1 MMDTRRHWLHT
12 MLKIADPV
20 LRALAQDRLRETMP
34 IESKSPREDRAQFTY
49 LEAFGRTLVGM
60 APWLELPGLTGE
72 EAALQAEYRALVR
85 RCMHNAVTP
94 GTRDCMNFSQGHQPI
109 VDAAFLAHAILR
121 APTQLWEALPEDD
134 RRNLVARMRETRT
147 RKPYH
152 CNWLL
157 FSAMIECLL
166 YSLSQPPAAS
176 SLGEGASTG
185 KAAGAA
191 MNGDSLSQ
199 PSAASSLGEG
209 ASMGKAAG
217 TAMNGDSLSQP
228 PAASSLGEGAFWDS
242 MRIDYALRQ
251 HFDWYKGD
259 GFFGDGPEF
268 HMDYYNSYVIQPMLI
283 DILRTVG
290 HEDGDWQRL
299 LPRAERY
306 GARYAQFLENLI
318 APDGSYPVLGRSS
331 AYRFGCFQMLA
342 QAMLQHLPDT
352 GLSPA
357 QVRCGLTAVIDRV
370 MAFDNFDGDGF
381 LRIGVCG
388 SQPDMGEGYISTGS
402 LYLCM
407 AVFLPLGLP
416 ETDAFWADPDALWTQ
431 ARIWRGEA
439 VSAGYSI

>member
-1 MMDTRRHWLHT
+1 MNTRRYWLDT
-12 MLKIADPV
+12 MLRIAGPV
-20 LRALAQDRLRETMP
+20 LHALAEDRLRETLP
-34 IESKSPREDRAQFTY
+34 IESKSPREDRAQYTY

-60 APWLELPGLTGE
+60 APWLELEGLTGE
-72 EAALQAEYRALVR
+72 EAALQAEYRQLAR
-85 RCMHNAVTP
+85 RCLHNAVTP

-121 APTQLWEALPEDD
+121 APTQLWDALPEDD
-134 RRNLVARMRETRT
+134 RRNLVARMKETRT
-147 RKPYH
+147 RLPYR

-157 FSAMIECLL
+157 FAAMIECLL
-166 YSLSQPPAAS
+166 YHA
-176 SLGEGASTG
+176 
-185 KAAGAA
+185 
-191 MNGDSLSQ
+191 GDSLSQ
-199 PSAASSLGEG
+199 PA
-209 ASMGKAAG
+209 
-217 TAMNGDSLSQP
+217 
-228 PAASSLGEGAFWDS
+228 AASSLGEGAFWDR
-242 MRIDYALRQ
+242 MRVDYAVRQ
-251 HFDWYKGD
+251 HFDWYLGD

-268 HMDYYNSYVIQPMLI
+268 HMDFYNSYVIQPMLI

-290 HEDGDWQRL
+290 HEDRDWQRL

-342 QAMLQHLPDT
+342 QAMLQHLPET

-357 QVRCGLTAVIDRV
+357 QVRCGLTAVIRRV
-370 MAFDNFDGDGF
+370 MAFDNFDAEGF

-402 LYLCM
+402 LYLCL

-416 ETDAFWADPDALWTQ
+416 ETDEFWAAPDEGWTQ
-431 ARIWRGEA
+431 AKMWRGEPM
-439 VSAGYSI
+439 SAGHSI